1 MKNNLQII
9 FFIFV
14 FCSQVLAENI
24 FIESK
29 NISIDK
35 KSRTSIFK
43 DEVKITTK
51 DKKVIKSDYAEYN
64 KETGD
69 IILKENILT
78 KDKFNNLIKTNYA
91 EFNEFSN
98 IFKSKGFTEIITGK
112 NYNLIGS
119 DIIFNNEKKIINSSK
134 ETKIIDPE
142 NNEILLQNFE
152 YLIDK
157 NIFKSVGKISIT
169 DNKSNKYNFSQIYID
184 TKKKEILGTD
194 SKFFFNDKQFKVH
207 PDNKPRIFSN
217 TVNFKKDKNIFN
229 KSIFSQCAFRKD
241 DSCPP
246 WSIQASQILHDNK
259 KKTIYYDN
267 AVIKIYDIPL
277 FYLPKLSHPDP
288 TVKRRSGFLVQVF
301 YSKNLGSAIT
311 VPYFVDLGEDKDFTF
326 TNKLFF
332 SEHPLLLGEY
342 RQAFKN
348 SNLILDFGYSEGY
361 KKANT
366 KKSLGSKNHF
376 F

>member
-157 NIFKSVGKISIT
+157 NIFKSVEKISIT
-169 DNKSNKYNFSQIYID
+169 DNKSNKYNFLKYILIQRKRN
-184 TKKKEILGTD
+184 TCTD
-194 SKFFFNDKQFKVH
+194 SKFFNDKQFKVH
-207 PDNKPRIFSN
+207 PDNKPR
-217 TVNFKKDKNIFN
+217 
-229 KSIFSQCAFRKD
+229 
-241 DSCPP
+241 
-246 WSIQASQILHDNK
+246 
-259 KKTIYYDN
+259 Y
-267 AVIKIYDIPL
+267 
-277 FYLPKLSHPDP
+277 
-288 TVKRRSGFLVQVF
+288 FL
-301 YSKNLGSAIT
+301 I
-311 VPYFVDLGEDKDFTF
+311 
-326 TNKLFF
+326 
-332 SEHPLLLGEY
+332 
-342 RQAFKN
+342 R
-348 SNLILDFGYSEGY
+348 
-361 KKANT
+361 
-366 KKSLGSKNHF
+366 
-376 F
+376 